1 MKPLVTVL
9 VPVFNGTKYLENTIN
24 TLLAQDYENFEILL
38 INDGSTDSSAKL
50 VDKLAAEHTNIRAFH
65 KPNGG
70 VAAARN
76 FGIARAE
83 GELIAF
89 CDQDDLW
96 FPNKLS
102 KQVPLFL
109 DEKVGLVF
117 CGAVIDYEF
126 LHTQK
131 NQYLSTD
138 FRGNVFERLIQ
149 ENFIICCTAIAR
161 KSLLIETQAFD
172 AERGLMG
179 VDDWL
184 AWLKLAL
191 VSELDF
197 VPEHLATYVLHG
209 NNYSSNEPEMH
220 KAELIC
226 LNKIQ
231 EIAKPHNKNIDW
243 LNVTQNVHVRYATNF
258 IHNQMFDLAGETL
271 LQAASLKNNKKLK
284 IKGLALKSIPNSVL
298 RWIQTM
304 KR

>member
-1 MKPLVTVL
+1 MQPLVTVL
-9 VPVFNGTKYLENTIN
+9 VPVYNGTKYLEKTIN
-24 TLLAQDYENFEILL
+24 ALLAQDYENFEILL
-38 INDGSTDSSAKL
+38 INDGSTDSSATL
-50 VDKLAAEHTNIRAFH
+50 VDELAAKHTNIRAFH

-96 FPNKLS
+96 FPTKLS
-102 KQVPLFL
+102 KQVPLFSN
-109 DEKVGLVF
+109 ERVGLVF
-117 CGAVIDYEF
+117 CGAIIDYEF
-126 LHTQK
+126 LNTQK
-131 NQYLSTD
+131 EQYLGNE
-138 FRGNVFERLIQ
+138 FRGHVFERLIE
-149 ENFIICCTAIAR
+149 ENFVICCTAVAR
-161 KSLLIETQAFD
+161 KNLLIETQAFD

-197 VPEHLATYVLHG
+197 VPEYLATYVLHG
-209 NNYSSNEPEMH
+209 NNYSANEPEMH

-226 LNKIQ
+226 LEKIKP
-231 EIAKPHNKNIDW
+231 IAQQQG
-243 LNVTQNVHVRYATNF
+243 LNLNWASVIQSIHVRYATNY

-271 LQAASLKNNKKLK
+271 LQAAKLSNNKKLK
-284 IKGLALKSIPNSVL
+284 LKGLALKFIPNPVL
-298 RWIQTM
+298 SFI
-304 KR
+304 KALKP